1 MIKDVIIGLENI
13 GEDFCHKLIRCVLDN
28 DLYIDDAYVN
38 NSVFS
43 VFREVLTQIILI
55 IDAPSNHEYFTQ
67 LRGVPDFFT
76 LGHIGYLDNII
87 VREYF
92 VELSLSLGVEIYD
105 LVKKH
110 INVTDTRKEIFFVS
124 TTLHTLIVGVSD
136 KPSNAILEFSL

>member
-1 MIKDVIIGLENI
+1 MKDVIIGLENI

-76 LGHIGYLDNII
+76 MGHIEYLNNII

-110 INVTDTRKEIFFVS
+110 INVTDIRKEIFFVS